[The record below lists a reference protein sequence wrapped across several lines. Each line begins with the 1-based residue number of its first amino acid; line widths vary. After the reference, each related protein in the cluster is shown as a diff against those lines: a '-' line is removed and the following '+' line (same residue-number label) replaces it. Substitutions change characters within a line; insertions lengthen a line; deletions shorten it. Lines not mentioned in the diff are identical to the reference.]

1 MHGFIRPQCLDLRAK
16 ANKEGHLGRPGEE
29 FCSGA
34 METNLDLDQFPY
46 LQQGEMSWRKRK
58 RSKRKEKDERNGIKE
73 FLTVITTN
81 WIRI

>member
-1 MHGFIRPQCLDLRAK
+1 MLCCSYLPLHCVSLVHAS
-16 ANKEGHLGRPGEE
+16 PGEE